1 MDKKDLFTAG
11 IFYTA
16 FLAFLLTGI
25 SFIISPLKDDIK
37 QNRTAIQQNATAI
50 QNLNVK
56 LDTNIQAL
64 NAKLDTNIQA
74 LNVKLDRLIF
84 AVLKNNSGS
93 RTKPRRKP
101 SSYKNTQAKPNQ

>member
-64 NAKLDTNIQA
+64 NAKLD
-74 LNVKLDRLIF
+74 RLIF
-84 AVLKNNSGS
+84 AVLKNNPEH

-101 SSYKNTQAKPNQ
+101 SSYKKTQAKPNQ